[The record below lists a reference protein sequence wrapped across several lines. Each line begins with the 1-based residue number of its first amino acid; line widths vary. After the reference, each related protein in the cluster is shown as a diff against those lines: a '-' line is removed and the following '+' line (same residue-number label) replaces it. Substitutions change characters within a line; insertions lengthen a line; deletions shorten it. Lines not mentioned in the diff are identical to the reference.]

1 MPLVPR
7 EREIPRASWE
17 HLASWPSNSTTRLV
31 PLDKLKKE
39 ITELGAKGR
48 AFHYIIGDATESA
61 EAKLEQLKAEGKI
74 ATGDEYQTVEI
85 PWAINQLKGSTHIP
99 EGSSVDPFA
108 DPAIRVA
115 AGHKVWEDAR
125 GREEKWRNH
134 IKSIEANGER
144 YDPDKPK
151 TGGWR

>member
-1 MPLVPR
+1 M
-7 EREIPRASWE
+7 ASNV
-17 HLASWPSNSTTRLV
+17 HKR
-31 PLDKLKKE
+31 LDKLKKE

-61 EAKLEQLKAEGKI
+61 EAKLERLKAEGKI

-108 DPAIRVA
+108 DPAIESPQDT
-115 AGHKVWEDAR
+115 KEWEDAR

-144 YDPDKPK
+144 YDPAKPK